1 MRDIGVVPPHVADM
15 NPLRTLVESRIDAL
29 FAPADDDIPFDIT
42 SGSDNG
48 LYGPGSVAWDVHGDF
63 ATMMIGGVAALLLQM
78 LDRRAMAGV
87 WDHSNFRTDMVG
99 RLRRTARFVG
109 GTTYAARDQ
118 AQVMIDRVRRIHSAV
133 GGTLTDGTPYRA
145 DDPATLA
152 WVHVAGEW
160 CFLAAYQRY
169 AEPGMSRARQ
179 DALFA
184 ETAVLAEALGS
195 GPVPVTRRA
204 ADAYLMA
211 MRPQLRADDRTRAV
225 VKALDEAVPAGSASS
240 PVQRVLMAAA
250 VDLLPPWAAAMHGRQ
265 PGLAARALTRASAG
279 ALSASLRAGLA
290 HRVARRNAALA
301 ARAARIAG

>member
-1 MRDIGVVPPHVADM
+1 M
-15 NPLRTLVESRIDAL
+15 NPLRALVESRIDAL
-29 FAPADDDIPFDIT
+29 FAPADDEIPFDIT

-118 AQVMIDRVRRIHSAV
+118 AQAMIDRVRRIHAAV
-133 GGTLTDGTPYRA
+133 DGTLADGTPYRA

-184 ETAVLAEALGS
+184 ETVVLAEALGS

-225 VKALDEAVPAGSASS
+225 VKALDEAVPAGAASA

-265 PGLAARALTRASAG
+265 PSFAARALTRASAG

-290 HRVARRNAALA
+290 HRVTRRNAALA
-301 ARAARIAG
+301 ARAARVAG

>member
-1 MRDIGVVPPHVADM
+1 MSRAM

-78 LDRRAMAGV
+78 LHPHAMAGV

-109 GTTYAARDQ
+109 GTTYAATDQ
-118 AQVMIDRVRRIHSAV
+118 ADAMIARVRRIHASV
-133 GGTLTDGTPYRA
+133 GGTLADGTPYRA

-169 AEPGMSRARQ
+169 AEPAMPRTRQ

-184 ETAVLAEALGS
+184 ETEALARALGS
-195 GPVPVTRRA
+195 GPVPVTQRA
-204 ADAYLMA
+204 ADAYLAA
-211 MRPQLRADDRTRAV
+211 MRQRLRADDRTRAV
-225 VKALDEAVPAGSASS
+225 VKALDGAAPAGGASV
-240 PVQRVLMAAA
+240 PVQRLLMAAA
-250 VDLLPPWAAAMHGRQ
+250 FDLLPPWAAAMHGRSA
-265 PGLAARALTRASAG
+265 GLAARALTRASAA

-301 ARAARIAG
+301 ARARRIAA